1 MHTPKANSFLKNLRN
16 LFFLL
21 SRHKFSSIALVTV
34 ANFNEEKRKKKAL
47 KISKIIDVENL
58 TSKIILGLFVIMLF
72 NCKSAKTISNGD
84 ANYNL
89 STKQLVKENA
99 KQAADF
105 KTLQARLKIT
115 YTQKGK
121 SQTHSVTFRAK
132 KDEALWINATFSVI
146 RALVTPEKV
155 SFYNKLDNTYF
166 DGDYKYLSDLLG
178 TELDFEKVQ
187 NLLLGETLFNLK
199 EGAYIASADH
209 DAYIVQPKQQRDL
222 FEIFFLLNPSN
233 FKVKSQQI
241 SQPKE
246 FKHLQIDYLSYQ
258 DVEKQIIPERIKVI
272 AVEASE
278 EMTVELEM
286 KNVSLNQDLR
296 FPFKIPSGFKEIE
309 L

>member
-1 MHTPKANSFLKNLRN
+1 MYKY
-16 LFFLL
+16 
-21 SRHKFSSIALVTV
+21 
-34 ANFNEEKRKKKAL
+34 
-47 KISKIIDVENL
+47 
-58 TSKIILGLFVIMLF
+58 SKIILSLFAFMLF
-72 NCKSAKTISNGD
+72 NCKSAKTISNGE

-89 STKQLVKENA
+89 STRQLIKENA
-99 KQAADF
+99 KQAANF
-105 KTLQARLKIT
+105 KTIQSRLKIT

-121 SQTHSVTFRAK
+121 TQSHSVNFRAK

-155 SFYNKLDNTYF
+155 SFYNKLDRTYF

-178 TELDFEKVQ
+178 TELDFNKVQ
-187 NLLLGETLFNLK
+187 NLLLGETLYNLDSSDFK
-199 EGAYIASADH
+199 ASVGD
-209 DAYIVQPKQQRDL
+209 DSYIVQPKNQRDL

-241 SQPKE
+241 SQPRE
-246 FKHLQIDYLSYQ
+246 FRHLQIDYLTYQ
-258 DVEKQIIPERIKVI
+258 DVDKQILPELIKVI

-278 EMTVELEM
+278 EMTLELEM
-286 KNVSLNQDLR
+286 KNVSLNEDLR

>member
-1 MHTPKANSFLKNLRN
+1 MH
-16 LFFLL
+16 
-21 SRHKFSSIALVTV
+21 IY
-34 ANFNEEKRKKKAL
+34 
-47 KISKIIDVENL
+47 
-58 TSKIILGLFVIMLF
+58 SKIILGVFAILLF
-72 NCKSAKTISNGD
+72 NCKSAKTIPNGESNF
-84 ANYNL
+84 NL
-89 STKQLVKENA
+89 STRQLIKENA

-105 KTLQARLKIT
+105 KTLQSRLKIT

-121 SQTHSVTFRAK
+121 SQTHTVSFRAK
-132 KDEALWINATFSVI
+132 KDEALWISATFSVI

-155 SFYNKLDNTYF
+155 SFYNKLDKTYF

-187 NLLLGETLFNLK
+187 NLLLGETIYNLK
-199 EGAYIASADH
+199 EGSYKTSVD
-209 DAYIVQPKQQRDL
+209 DESYIVQPKNQRDL

-246 FKHLQIDYLSYQ
+246 FRHLQIDYLSYQ
-258 DVEKQIIPERIKVI
+258 DVENQIIPELIKVI

-278 EMTVELEM
+278 EMIVELEM
-286 KNVSLNQDLR
+286 KNVSLNEELR

>member
-1 MHTPKANSFLKNLRN
+1 MY
-16 LFFLL
+16 
-21 SRHKFSSIALVTV
+21 KFSK
-34 ANFNEEKRKKKAL
+34 F
-47 KISKIIDVENL
+47 
-58 TSKIILGLFVIMLF
+58 ILLMLLAIVF
-72 NCKSAKTISNGD
+72 SCKSAKTIGNGE
-84 ANYNL
+84 ANFKL
-89 STKQLVKENA
+89 STRQLIKENA
-99 KQAADF
+99 KQAANF
-105 KTLQARLKIT
+105 KTLQSRLKIT

-121 SQTHSVTFRAK
+121 SQTHTVSFRAK
-132 KDEALWINATFSVI
+132 KDEALWISATFSVI

-155 SFYNKLDNTYF
+155 SFYNKLDKTYF

-187 NLLLGETLFNLK
+187 NLLLGETIYKMNTGDYK
-199 EGAYIASADH
+199 ASVD
-209 DAYIVQPKQQRDL
+209 DESYIVQPKNQRDL

-246 FKHLQIDYLSYQ
+246 FRHLQIDYLSYQ
-258 DVEKQIIPERIKVI
+258 DVENQIIPELIKVI

-278 EMTVELEM
+278 EMIVELEM
-286 KNVSLNQDLR
+286 KNVSLNEELR